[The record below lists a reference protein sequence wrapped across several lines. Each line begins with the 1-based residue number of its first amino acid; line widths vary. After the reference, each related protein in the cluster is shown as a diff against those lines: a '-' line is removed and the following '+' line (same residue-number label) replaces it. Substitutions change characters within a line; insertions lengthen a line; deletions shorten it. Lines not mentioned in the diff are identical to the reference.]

1 MSDIGPSSP
10 VKPAGTGDLPQVTTA
25 SGTSEQT
32 EPQKPAAKSAPA
44 NSGETAPERA
54 APSPAVTLAATLARI
69 PSGSE
74 LTGIIVGTDGDG
86 LPVVRTPSATFIL
99 SKPLPIAVNSQIT
112 LQIQSVGNELRA
124 ALLTVNGQVQHPPP
138 TVELSLASVPAQTGP
153 QRPLVAS
160 LSPGPVQTGVPPAV
174 LAPGSQVSA
183 LVVPAIGDSPTALA
197 APGTIQGVRLAPG
210 TPLMLQV
217 TSVTLPQGAAIVAQ
231 AFTTALG
238 LEGAGATTSTSVP
251 PPPSSSSPATTT
263 PTLAQIVSQQ
273 PAPTAPGTGHERQVI
288 AAPDQP
294 TLSPTTSAA
303 THTHIAG
310 VVTGATPDGGLLVN
324 TPNGM
329 LALDT
334 RAALLPGT
342 HISFAALPAPTA
354 TGASQAGVAAETAA
368 MALASQPI
376 SAVSEFA
383 VGWPALREAI
393 VLLQAIE
400 PPIAQQILNNVVPG
414 ANSQMT
420 AGVLL
425 FMAALRGGDVRNWIG
440 SEAVRVLEQLGRRD
454 LLARLAGDFQQMSR
468 VTDMPIVGD
477 WRTLMFPF
485 FDGHDLQQICAFY
498 RELKREQEEKERSA
512 LRFVVELELSALGDL
527 QLDGLVNERRFDL
540 IVRSRADLKDTVRQD
555 NVKIFEDSLGA
566 TGMTGTLTFSSGE
579 AFPESPFREA
589 WHEGVKGDVLA

>member
-1 MSDIGPSSP
+1 MSDIGSTSP
-10 VKPAGTGDLPQVTTA
+10 VKPAGASDLPQVTAT

-32 EPQKPAAKSAPA
+32 EPQKPAAKGAPA
-44 NSGETAPERA
+44 GAGEPTPERA
-54 APSPAVTLAATLARI
+54 AASPAVTLAATLARI

-74 LTGIIVGTDGDG
+74 LTGIIVGSDSEG

-112 LQIQSVGNELRA
+112 LQIQSVGNEIRA

-138 TVELSLASVPAQTGP
+138 TVELSLASVPTQTGP

-160 LSPGPVQTGVPPAV
+160 LSPGPTQTGVPPAT

-183 LVVPAIGDSPTALA
+183 LVVPAVSDVHTALA
-197 APGTIQGVRLAPG
+197 GPGTVQAVHLAPG
-210 TPLMLQV
+210 TPLALQV
-217 TSVTLPQGAAIVAQ
+217 TSVTLPEGAAIVAQ
-231 AFTTALG
+231 ALTTALG
-238 LEGAGATTSTSVP
+238 LEGSVTAIGTTGP
-251 PPPSSSSPATTT
+251 PPPIPASIT
-263 PTLAQIVSQQ
+263 PTLAQIVSQR
-273 PAPTAPGTGHERQVI
+273 PAPAATVTGLERQTGI
-288 AAPDQP
+288 APDQP
-294 TLSPTTSAA
+294 TLSPTTGAVA
-303 THTHIAG
+303 HTHIAG

-342 HISFAALPAPTA
+342 QISFTVLPAPAA
-354 TGASQAGVAAETAA
+354 TSISQVGTTAETAA
-368 MALASQPI
+368 MALMSQPI

-393 VLLQAIE
+393 ILLQAIE
-400 PPIAQQILNNVVPG
+400 PLIAQQVLNNVVPG

-425 FMAALRGGDVRNWIG
+425 FMAALRGGDIRNWIG

-468 VTDMPIVGD
+468 VTDMPVVGD
-477 WRTLMFPF
+477 WRTLVFPF
-485 FDGHDLQQICAFY
+485 FDGHDLQQIWAFY
-498 RELKREQEEKERSA
+498 RELKREQEENERNA

-540 IVRSRADLKDTVRQD
+540 IVRSRADLTDIVTQD
-555 NVKIFEDSLGA
+555 IVKIFEDSLGA

-579 AFPESPFREA
+579 SFPESPFREA

>member
-10 VKPAGTGDLPQVTTA
+10 VKPAGTGDLPQVTTT

-32 EPQKPAAKSAPA
+32 EPQKLAAKGAPA

-74 LTGIIVGTDGDG
+74 LTGIIVGTDTEG

-138 TVELSLASVPAQTGP
+138 TVELSLASVPTQTGP

-197 APGTIQGVRLAPG
+197 TPGTIQAVRLAPG
-210 TPLMLQV
+210 TPLTLQV
-217 TSVTLPQGAAIVAQ
+217 TSVTLPQGVAIVAQ
-231 AFTTALG
+231 AITTALG
-238 LEGAGATTSTSVP
+238 LEGAGVTTNTSA
-251 PPPSSSSPATTT
+251 PPPSLTNAATTT

-273 PAPTAPGTGHERQVI
+273 PAPAVSETGLARQAG
-288 AAPDQP
+288 AAAEQP
-294 TLSPTTSAA
+294 TLSPNTPAVA
-303 THTHIAG
+303 HTHIAG
-310 VVTGATPDGGLLVN
+310 VVTGATPDGGLLVS

-342 HISFAALPAPTA
+342 HISFTALPPPAATA
-354 TGASQAGVAAETAA
+354 SSPVGVAAESASF
-368 MALASQPI
+368 ALTSQPI

-400 PPIAQQILNNVVPG
+400 PAIAQQVLNNVVPS

-440 SEAVRVLEQLGRRD
+440 SEAQRALEQLGRRD

-468 VTDMPIVGD
+468 VTDMPVVGD
-477 WRTLMFPF
+477 WRTLVFPF
-485 FDGHDLQQICAFY
+485 FDGHDLQQIWAFY
-498 RELKREQEEKERSA
+498 RELKREQEENERNA

-540 IVRSRADLKDTVRQD
+540 IVRSRADLTDTVRQD
-555 NVKIFEDSLGA
+555 IVKIFEDSLGA

-579 AFPESPFREA
+579 AFPESPFRQA

>member
-10 VKPAGTGDLPQVTTA
+10 VKPAGTGDPPQVAAT

-32 EPQKPAAKSAPA
+32 EPQKPAGKGAPA
-44 NSGETAPERA
+44 STEKPVPERV

-74 LTGIIVGTDGDG
+74 LTGIIVGTDTEG

-138 TVELSLASVPAQTGP
+138 TVELSLASVSSQTGP
-153 QRPLVAS
+153 QRPLVAG
-160 LSPGPVQTGVPPAV
+160 LSPGPAQTGVPPAI

-183 LVVPAIGDSPTALA
+183 LVVPAVSDAHIALA
-197 APGTIQGVRLAPG
+197 APGTIQAVRLAPG
-210 TPLMLQV
+210 TPLTLQV

-231 AFTTALG
+231 ALTTALG
-238 LEGAGATTSTSVP
+238 LEGTSTTSVP
-251 PPPSSSSPATTT
+251 PPSNPAPVT

-273 PAPTAPGTGHERQVI
+273 PVPAVPGTGLERQAD
-288 AAPDQP
+288 AAPGQP
-294 TLSPTTSAA
+294 TLSPTTPAVA
-303 THTHIAG
+303 HTHIAG

-342 HISFAALPAPTA
+342 HITFTALPAPVA
-354 TGASQAGVAAETAA
+354 TGISQAGAAAETATI
-368 MALASQPI
+368 ALTSQPV
-376 SAVSEFA
+376 SAVSEVA

-440 SEAVRVLEQLGRRD
+440 SEAGRVLEQLGRRD
-454 LLARLAGDFQQMSR
+454 LMARLAGDFQQMSR
-468 VTDMPIVGD
+468 ITDMPVVGD
-477 WRTLMFPF
+477 WRTLVFPF
-485 FDGHDLQQICAFY
+485 FDGHDLQQIWAFY
-498 RELKREQEEKERSA
+498 REFKREQEENERSA

-540 IVRSRADLKDTVRQD
+540 IVRSGADLTGTVRQD
-555 NVKIFEDSLGA
+555 IAKIFEDSLGA
-566 TGMTGTLTFSSGE
+566 IGMTGTLTFSSGE